1 MDNCPQLD
9 NCPRLDK
16 GTPLEQKLQN
26 IVNEIIKELGA
37 GHRECVYH
45 RAFEIELR
53 NRRIDY
59 ECEVV
64 VPLFYKGHFISHL
77 RLDLVIAKTYI
88 VELKATKSLKSED
101 SDQLKRYMK
110 ATGIPKGL
118 VVNFWSGEVFP
129 FTIEATDL

>member
-1 MDNCPQLD
+1 MDKTSVLD
-9 NCPRLDK
+9 SGN
-16 GTPLEQKLQN
+16 PLEQKLQN
-26 IVNEIIKELGA
+26 IVNEIVKELGP

-53 NRRIDY
+53 NRWINY

-64 VPLFYKGHFISHL
+64 VPVFYKGHFISHL

-88 VELKATKSLKSED
+88 VELKATKSLKDDDVS
-101 SDQLKRYMK
+101 QLKRYMK

-118 VVNFWSGEVFP
+118 LVNFWNGDIFLCNDKDDAP
-129 FTIEATDL
+129 A